1 MSSQEYQ
8 ISQCAFCFINPRA
21 GEFKSNI
28 WLSSIT
34 SLNPFLKFIK
44 LTVMRISHQFVRII
58 ARTDIFTCISVE
70 VALLTLSSLI
80 WTGPA
85 IKINIWSNTGNRWWL
100 IMVIMAERSLYF
112 YILLFY
118 QLVNIHN
125 SFKWLLKSLPFLLD
139 TWLLRVKVLFFLR
152 W

>member
-112 YILLFY
+112 YILSITTSPPRLTRALRQKY
-118 QLVNIHN
+118 RTENWWWLV
-125 SFKWLLKSLPFLLD
+125 
-139 TWLLRVKVLFFLR
+139 TVT
-152 W
+152 